1 MNLLGMIYTFYLPST
16 ERNIN
21 LITLISPMSKKG
33 AIELSMSTLVIVI
46 ISLVVLGLGVKLLY
60 SFVSSGEQLKGQL
73 DEQTEAELQR
83 LLVDQGK
90 QVALPLHQATLAGGE
105 SHVFGIGILNIGGV
119 GDSFKLQVDLSQMID
134 PQQVPITTSNSQRQ
148 YILSWLIYNNED
160 MVIKESEHRS
170 EPILVNIPNDAAKGI
185 YIFDAKI
192 LAQNNLYGNV
202 QKFYVTVQ

>member
-160 MVIKESEHRS
+160 MVI
-170 EPILVNIPNDAAKGI
+170 
-185 YIFDAKI
+185 
-192 LAQNNLYGNV
+192 
-202 QKFYVTVQ
+202 

>member
-105 SHVFGIGILNIGGV
+105 SHVFGIGILNIGGG

>member
-1 MNLLGMIYTFYLPST
+1 LFHYLFLTT

-21 LITLISPMSKKG
+21 LITLISPMRKKG

-46 ISLVVLGLGVKLLY
+46 ISMVVLGLGVKLLY
-60 SFVSSGEQLKGQL
+60 SFVSGTEQIKGQL
-73 DEQTEAELQR
+73 DEQTQTELQR

-90 QVALPLHQATLAGGE
+90 QVALPLHQATLTGGE
-105 SHVFGIGILNIGGV
+105 SHVFGVGVLNIGGV

-134 PQQVPITTSNSQRQ
+134 PQQVPITTSNNQRQ
-148 YILSWLIYNNED
+148 YILSWLNYNNED
-160 MVIKESEHRS
+160 MTIKESEHRN
-170 EPILVNIPNDAAKGI
+170 EPILIDIPNDAVKGT